1 MNTTT
6 YHRRKAEG
14 LCPQCGQMPGQPGF
28 VLCAACR
35 FGEARRRSP
44 RLTAAEWL
52 VHEGLRASRSTP
64 TSQRIPV
71 PAVGHCGKWWTI
83 TALPVRCGTCGA
95 VALEERG

>member
-35 FGEARRRSP
+35 FSEAHKRNPS
-44 RLTAAEWL
+44 LTSSEWL
-52 VHEGLRASRSTP
+52 VHESVRDSPRAPTP
-64 TSQRIPV
+64 QRPPV
-71 PAVGHCGKWWTI
+71 PAVGHCGRFWAI
-83 TALPVRCGTCGA
+83 TTLPVRCGACGS